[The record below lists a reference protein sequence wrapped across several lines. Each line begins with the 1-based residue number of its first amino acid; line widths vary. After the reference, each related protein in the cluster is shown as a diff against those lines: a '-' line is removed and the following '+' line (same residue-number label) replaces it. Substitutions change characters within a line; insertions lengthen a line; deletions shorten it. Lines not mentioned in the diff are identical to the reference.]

1 MGVGRGWR
9 RKMAGPK
16 RRKSFQEDGG
26 GRTEND
32 GWSGA
37 VSSPLGSVAWDLKT
51 SGKSV
56 HEKDWCGVSQG
67 SVMLLPVLD
76 LEAPGVGSLESQTE
90 LSMAGLQV
98 YMRELPWAEQCGAVW
113 F

>member
-1 MGVGRGWR
+1 M
-9 RKMAGPK
+9 
-16 RRKSFQEDGG
+16 
-26 GRTEND
+26 
-32 GWSGA
+32 SG
-37 VSSPLGSVAWDLKT
+37 LKT
-51 SGKSV
+51 SGKSA
-56 HEKDWCGVSQG
+56 HEKAWCGVSQG

-98 YMRELPWAEQCGAVW
+98 YMWELPWAERCGVVW